1 MNFDYLK
8 PMTESFIEKH
18 KDKVNWYCIS
28 RFQKLSESFIEK
40 YEDKVNWFHISRTQK
55 LSESF
60 IEKYQDKV
68 NWDCISQ
75 FQKLS
80 ESFIEK
86 YQDQVNWYNI
96 SISQKLS
103 ESFIEKHKD
112 KVDWINIS
120 KYQKLLESFI
130 EKYKNKVIWYYISIY
145 QKLSIEF
152 RKKYKIQ
159 IKPNNWLYK
168 PVNFK
173 LKKLRECGLYEI
185 IDNKYIIAYKG
196 IRSDN
201 YSKYNFQYLYE
212 IGKEYESNCDCNVND
227 DFSFGLSAWTL
238 ENAKKYC
245 DEKIIKV
252 QIAIKDLGAIVHDG
266 NKLRCFKFKVLEEV
280 L

>member
-1 MNFDYLK
+1 MNFDYSK

-18 KDKVNWYCIS
+18 HDKVNWSDIFRFQKLSESFIEKYQDKVFWYSIS
-28 RFQKLSESFIEK
+28 KYQKLSESFIEK
-40 YEDKVNWFHISRTQK
+40 YEDKVNWYNNSKYQK

-60 IEKYQDKV
+60 IEKYEDKV
-68 NWDCISQ
+68 NWYGI
-75 FQKLS
+75 F
-80 ESFIEK
+80 K
-86 YQDQVNWYNI
+86 Y
-96 SISQKLS
+96 QKLS

-112 KVDWINIS
+112 KVKWSLIS
-120 KYQKLLESFI
+120 E
-130 EKYKNKVIWYYISIY
+130 Y

-152 RKKYKIQ
+152 RKKYNIQ
-159 IKPNNWLYK
+159 IGKDNWLYK

-238 ENAKKYC
+238 ESAKKYC